1 MNIAHEHFPKK
12 LQMVMALSFPAV
24 TASNIA
30 MSDTAFL
37 LISLRPRGEHQPLR
51 DAARRRGGQVLAL
64 SPWQIE
70 QLADAPARTA
80 LTRAMACPQVIF
92 TSPAAVKAAAALAAF
107 SPPCRTQCL
116 AVGEGTRRALLRA
129 GLQDAIAPAR
139 MDSEGLLA
147 LPALA
152 GLGAGAQVGLVTAP
166 GGRGEILRQLQARGI
181 GVQRADIYRRKPL
194 PLSARDHARLAQGLN
209 ADRLQ
214 YLALSSGEAFEH
226 ILALLPDTLLSTL
239 REKVG
244 IIAASARLAEL
255 ARQQGFT
262 VHAIA
267 ASARPG
273 DLLAALQHPEN

>member
-1 MNIAHEHFPKK
+1 
-12 LQMVMALSFPAV
+12 MALSFPAG

-37 LISLRPRGEHQPLR
+37 LISLRPRGEHQLLR

-70 QLADAPARTA
+70 MLDDDCARAALAKA
-80 LTRAMACPQVIF
+80 LGCPQVIF
-92 TSPAAVKAAAALAAF
+92 TSPAAVKAAAALDAF
-107 SPPCRTQCL
+107 SQPNAAQYF
-116 AVGEGTRRALLRA
+116 AVGEGTRRALARA
-129 GLQDAIAPAR
+129 GIGQVASPAR

-181 GVQRADIYRRKPL
+181 SVQRADVYWRKPL
-194 PLSARDHARLAQGLN
+194 PLSARSRSRLGQCLAAGTPL
-209 ADRLQ
+209 
-214 YLALSSGEAFEH
+214 YLALSSGEAFTR
-226 ILALLPDTLLSTL
+226 INSLLADTLMPAL
-239 REKVG
+239 REKAG
-244 IIAASARLAEL
+244 IIAASPRLAEL

-273 DLLAALQHPEN
+273 DLLAALSASQIR